1 MKSLKVVL
9 TDLEKKDLWNKEHYP
24 PISKNYLKTL
34 FSGNTPFLT
43 MLHRMDYKKLW
54 FEIMWSLCKQGQE
67 NIRSMTKATFR
78 IGKDDTGKQNRV
90 PIHRRTGPKPLGR
103 YRGKRY
109 GRQNVRTITV
119 FFKSY
124 LILIYSTFWVKS
136 IIKRYLIYRKQKLSC
151 SVLSKVHVHQHT
163 LYWPKWFLAQTQAC
177 F

>member
-1 MKSLKVVL
+1 MKRYLKEKKKRGIDILSDPYFHESNEVFKVVL

-109 GRQNVRTITV
+109 GRQNVRTIAV
-119 FFKSY
+119 FF
-124 LILIYSTFWVKS
+124 
-136 IIKRYLIYRKQKLSC
+136 
-151 SVLSKVHVHQHT
+151 
-163 LYWPKWFLAQTQAC
+163 
-177 F
+177 